1 MKKNYEIKINE
12 KNDNYDNDNTINDI
26 NNINC
31 TSCYVTQLIIFTK
44 EKYFSYT

>member
-1 MKKNYEIKINE
+1 MLISSDNDKKNDEIKINE

-31 TSCYVTQLIIFTK
+31 TSCYVT
-44 EKYFSYT
+44 